1 MVMIAPDNR
10 FTGIYKCRNREL
22 LIGKKT
28 LIMGILNCTPDSFSD
43 GGRYTAL
50 DSCLKQAHL
59 MVESGCDVIDIGGEA
74 TNPKVKP
81 ISAEEEISRIV
92 PVITAL
98 RERYDIPLSVDT
110 YKAEVAKAA
119 LECGCD
125 IINDITGLLG
135 DPEMAKT
142 VASYNAGVIVMFN
155 SRTYGASENDLDCDI
170 LKRAEDEL
178 LMSIEK
184 AHEAGIPDDCIMT
197 DPGIGFGTGRDQDG
211 ILTKGVSRLGF
222 GGKYPVLYA
231 ASRKRYVKALAGKE
245 NVTEAELDQITAGL
259 SVTAAAAGA
268 AMVRVHDV
276 TCSRMALNA
285 FDSAFYGS

>member
-1 MVMIAPDNR
+1 MIAPDNR
-10 FTGIYKCRNREL
+10 FTGIYKCRNRQL

-50 DSCLKQAHL
+50 DSCLKQAEL
-59 MVESGCDVIDIGGEA
+59 MVSSGCDVIDIGGEA

-98 RERYDIPLSVDT
+98 REKYDIPLSVDT

-135 DPEMAKT
+135 DEKMAET
-142 VASYNAGVIVMFN
+142 VASYGAGVVLMFN
-155 SRTYGASENDLDCDI
+155 SRTNGAAENKTECDV
-170 LKRAEDEL
+170 LARAEEEL
-178 LMSIEK
+178 GKSISK
-184 AHEAGIPDDCIMT
+184 AHEAGIPDDSIMT
-197 DPGIGFGTGRDQDG
+197 DPGIGFGTSREQDG
-211 ILTKGVSRLGF
+211 ILTKGVSKLGF
-222 GGKYPVLYA
+222 DGRYPVLYA
-231 ASRKRYVKALAGKE
+231 ASRKRFVKALSGT
-245 NVTEAELDQITAGL
+245 TEVSETDLDRITAGL
-259 SVTAAAAGA
+259 SVVAASAGA

-276 TCSRMALNA
+276 KASRLALDA
-285 FDSAFYGS
+285 FDGVFYGG